1 MPRRKIDKLY
11 VKIYFEGNAIE
22 GEYDFDAV
30 THLKNGILKYLWT
43 GKKDPI
49 IIWNMDNKSFTI
61 IDPSKIC
68 AVEVQGSLMFLDDIP
83 EKKLEMKSFSE
94 RD

>member
-1 MPRRKIDKLY
+1 VGEYAKKKSRINLY
-11 VKIYFEGNAIE
+11 VKVYFEGNAIE

-49 IIWNMDNKSFTI
+49 IIWNVESKSFAI
-61 IDPSKIC
+61 IDPSKGVC
-68 AVEVQGSLMFLDDIP
+68 Y
-83 EKKLEMKSFSE
+83 
-94 RD
+94 RDTRVINVLR